1 MLNID
6 IIQHLILIVEIFQLI
21 FDLYQLNINN
31 YPMAYTSFDLGA
43 EEKEALEQVM
53 QEMIEPFFG
62 KSNQT
67 QAINFCIRYTLR
79 HGVTKKQTA

>member
-1 MLNID
+1 
-6 IIQHLILIVEIFQLI
+6 
-21 FDLYQLNINN
+21 
-31 YPMAYTSFDLGA
+31 MAYTSFDLGA

>member
-1 MLNID
+1 MLKDD
-6 IIQHLILIVEIFQLI
+6 IIQYSILIVGIFQLI

-31 YPMAYTSFDLGA
+31 YLMPITSFDLGV
-43 EEKEALEQVM
+43 EEKEALELVM

-62 KSNQT
+62 KTNQT

-79 HGVTKKQTA
+79 HGVTKAQSA